1 MYVESIT
8 MSATLR
14 NFIAENLL
22 YSDDGF
28 AYSDDASFLE
38 EGIINSLGVIELVLF
53 VEQQCGVPVDD
64 QDVTPE
70 NFDSI
75 TRLTNYMLRKMSA
88 EA

>member
-1 MYVESIT
+1 MYVESIN

-14 NFIAENLL
+14 SFIAENLL

-70 NFDSI
+70 NFNSI